1 MSRLVACIYCGYQ
14 DERTELMPV
23 DDRTLFGDLVN
34 PNTGWYCSDCADT
47 WAEKTGRMVARRN
60 DIYRRLGQAEADRGE
75 GKSGTTEQRDLIKS
89 IRQELE
95 DFWRAREP
103 DYPRR

>member
-1 MSRLVACIYCGYQ
+1 MDGIARSKYPIGEVSMSRLVACVYCGLQ

-47 WAEKTGRMVARRN
+47 WAEKTGRVENEENVTR
-60 DIYRRLGQAEADRGE
+60 
-75 GKSGTTEQRDLIKS
+75 
-89 IRQELE
+89 
-95 DFWRAREP
+95 
-103 DYPRR
+103 

>member
-1 MSRLVACIYCGYQ
+1 MTPEESKAG
-14 DERTELMPV
+14 
-23 DDRTLFGDLVN
+23 
-34 PNTGWYCSDCADT
+34 
-47 WAEKTGRMVARRN
+47 N
-60 DIYRRLGQAEADRGE
+60 DIYRRLRQAEADRGE